1 MKGLD
6 LCLVLGLSLAAA
18 ALGTLRCW
26 ISSLQGGRRAAL
38 GAIPYRRPQQRP
50 ALVPAELSEE
60 EAMRIAR
67 IFSARLCEKE

>member
-6 LCLVLGLSLAAA
+6 LCLALGLSLAAA
-18 ALGTLRCW
+18 ALGTLRCL
-26 ISSLQGGRRAAL
+26 ISSLQGGHRAAL